1 MRRHV
6 LLWLVSM
13 GASSVVACGDDGAGG
28 DGTTGGEPTSGDGAD
43 DNLTLPVT
51 TATPGDDGV
60 DDSQT
65 ASGSG
70 TDGGG
75 SGTGD
80 PDGTGS
86 GTMGAD
92 ESSGSG
98 DDAGSSEESSTGGA
112 AAVTI
117 EWCRLQSPAT
127 AEVMVSEAFTVYG
140 RVYVEGVTDQSV
152 NNDPYPALVAEVG
165 WGEVDS
171 DPAAGA
177 WTWVEATPNP
187 GWDGTTFG
195 EPNNDE
201 YMADLEID
209 TAGTFHYAVRFSGDS
224 GNRWVYCDLDDL
236 LTGGYTPDQAGLA
249 TIAP

>member
-13 GASSVVACGDDGAGG
+13 GASSVIACGDDGAGG

-70 TDGGG
+70 TDGG